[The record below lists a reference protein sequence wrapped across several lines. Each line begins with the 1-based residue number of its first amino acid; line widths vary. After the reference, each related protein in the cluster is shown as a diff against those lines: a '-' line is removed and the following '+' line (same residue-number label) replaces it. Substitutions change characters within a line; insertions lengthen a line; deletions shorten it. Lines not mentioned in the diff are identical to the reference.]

1 MVRHPVFLIISSIIC
16 MLVGMYIQSSYIE
29 IFASVMGIINV
40 WLLAR
45 EKVWNFLFGMITV
58 ASFLYIFITQEL
70 YAMAILAAFQ
80 FIFNVYGWYYWI
92 ARSGEGD
99 VKPTV
104 RLDLKGWIGYI
115 ILILV
120 AWIGWGYYQI
130 RYLESTNPYL
140 DALNA
145 VLGLVAQFMLSRKI
159 LENWHLWILYNVVSI
174 AIYISTG
181 LYVMLI
187 LALINLFLCI
197 DGLLEWKANY
207 EKRDYVNHSLRN
219 LF

>member
-1 MVRHPVFLIISSIIC
+1 MVRSPLFLLISSIIC
-16 MLVGMYIQSSYIE
+16 ILVGFYIRSSYIE

-45 EKVWNFLFGMITV
+45 EKVSNFLFGMITV
-58 ASFLYIFITQEL
+58 AVFLYIFTTQGL

-92 ARSGEGD
+92 ARSGEEK

-104 RLDLKGWIGYI
+104 RLDLKGWIIYI
-115 ILILV
+115 LFILV
-120 AWIGWGYYQI
+120 AWIGWGYYQV
-130 RYLESTNPYL
+130 RYLESTSPYL

-159 LENWHLWILYNVVSI
+159 LENWHLWILYNIVSFV
-174 AIYISTG
+174 IYISTG
-181 LYVMLI
+181 LYVMLV
-187 LALINLFLCI
+187 LAIINLFLCI
-197 DGLLEWKANY
+197 DGLLEWKKNHKERERVNNY
-207 EKRDYVNHSLRN
+207 I
-219 LF
+219 

>member
-1 MVRHPVFLIISSIIC
+1 MIRSPIFLVISSIIC
-16 MLVGMYIQSSYIE
+16 ILVGIYIQSSYIE

-45 EKVWNFLFGMITV
+45 EKVWNFLFGIITV
-58 ASFLYIFITQEL
+58 ASFLYIFITQGL

-80 FIFNVYGWYYWI
+80 FIFNVYGWYYWV
-92 ARSGEGD
+92 ARSGEED

-104 RLDLKGWIGYI
+104 CLDTKGWIIYTAF
-115 ILILV
+115 ILV

-130 RYLESTNPYL
+130 RYLDSTSPYL

-145 VLGLVAQFMLSRKI
+145 VLGLVAQFMLSRKV
-159 LENWHLWILYNVVSI
+159 LENWHLWILYNAVSI
-174 AIYISTG
+174 VIYISTG

-187 LALINLFLCI
+187 LAVINLFLCI
-197 DGLLEWKANY
+197 DGLLEWKSNY
-207 EKRDYVNHSLRN
+207 EKREHVNRHA
-219 LF
+219 

>member
-1 MVRHPVFLIISSIIC
+1 MVRSPLFLLISSIIC
-16 MLVGMYIQSSYIE
+16 ILIGFYIQSSYIE

-45 EKVWNFLFGMITV
+45 EKVSNFLFGMITV
-58 ASFLYIFITQEL
+58 AVFLYIFVTQGL
-70 YAMAILAAFQ
+70 YAMAVLAVFQ

-92 ARSGEGD
+92 ARSGEEE

-104 RLDLKGWIGYI
+104 RLDLKGWTIYI
-115 ILILV
+115 LFIFV
-120 AWIGWGYYQI
+120 TWIGWGYYQV
-130 RYLESTNPYL
+130 RYLESTSPYL

-159 LENWHLWILYNVVSI
+159 LENWHLWILYNIVSI
-174 AIYISTG
+174 VIYISTG

-187 LALINLFLCI
+187 LAIINLFLCV
-197 DGLLEWKANY
+197 DGLLEWKKNY
-207 EKRDYVNHSLRN
+207 KERECVKNYI
-219 LF
+219 

>member
-1 MVRHPVFLIISSIIC
+1 MVRSPLFLLISSIIC
-16 MLVGMYIQSSYIE
+16 ILVGFYIRSSYIE

-45 EKVWNFLFGMITV
+45 EKVSNFLFGMITV
-58 ASFLYIFITQEL
+58 AVFLYIFTTQGL

-92 ARSGEGD
+92 ARSGEEK

-104 RLDLKGWIGYI
+104 RLDLKGWIIYI
-115 ILILV
+115 LFILV
-120 AWIGWGYYQI
+120 AWVGWGYYQV
-130 RYLESTNPYL
+130 RYLESTSPYL

-174 AIYISTG
+174 VIYISTG

-187 LALINLFLCI
+187 LAVINLFICVA
-197 DGLLEWKANY
+197 GLLEWKKNY
-207 EKRDYVNHSLRN
+207 KGQVHVNN
-219 LF
+219 YI

>member
-1 MVRHPVFLIISSIIC
+1 MVGF
-16 MLVGMYIQSSYIE
+16 YIQSSYIE

-45 EKVWNFLFGMITV
+45 EKVSNFLFGMITV
-58 ASFLYIFITQEL
+58 AVFIYIFITQGL
-70 YAMAILAAFQ
+70 YAMAVLAAFQ

-92 ARSGEGD
+92 ARSGEEE
-99 VKPTV
+99 VKATV
-104 RLDLKGWIGYI
+104 RLDLKGWIFYI
-115 ILILV
+115 VFILA
-120 AWIGWGYYQI
+120 AWIGWGYYQVH
-130 RYLESTNPYL
+130 YLESTSPYL

-174 AIYISTG
+174 SIYISAG

-187 LALINLFLCI
+187 LAVINLFICVA
-197 DGLLEWKANY
+197 GLLEWKNNY
-207 EKRDYVNHSLRN
+207 KRQGHVLII
-219 LF
+219 